1 MKTPAN
7 SAAALLSPYSLGPLT
22 LRNRVVMAPLTRS
35 RADAQTL
42 APRALNAEYYA
53 QRAGA
58 GLIISEGSQVSQQG
72 QGYAWTP
79 GIYSEAQIAGWRQV
93 TDAVHAL
100 GGTIFIQL
108 WHVGRISHPEL
119 QPDGALPV
127 APSAIRPEGQAF
139 TNDGFKPMVEPRA
152 LETSEIPGIVEQ
164 FRQAA
169 RNARAAGFDGAE
181 IHSANGYLLE
191 QFLRSHT
198 NRRSD
203 AWGGS
208 LENRTRLLL
217 EVVAAVGSVFG
228 LERTGVRL
236 SPATTVNDI
245 GPGEPELAA
254 YVLKALDASG
264 VGFVHMVEGVTGGA
278 RTVEGFDFRALRKL
292 FPRTWIANNGYDG
305 ALGAEAVASGHAE
318 LVAFGKPWISNPD
331 LVERLATG
339 LPLAQPDKA
348 TLYGGDAHGYTDY
361 PRATPAALA

>member
-1 MKTPAN
+1 MKTVAN
-7 SAAALLSPYSLGPLT
+7 AAAPLLAPTTLGPLT

-35 RADAQTL
+35 RADAGTL
-42 APRALNAEYYA
+42 APHALNVEYYR

-79 GIYSEAQIAGWRQV
+79 GIYSEAQIAGWRAV
-93 TDAVHAL
+93 TDAVHAQ
-100 GGTIFIQL
+100 GGRIFIQL
-108 WHVGRISHPEL
+108 WHVGRISHPDL
-119 QPDGALPV
+119 QPGGVLPV
-127 APSAIRPEGQAF
+127 APSAVRPEGQAF
-139 TNDGFKPMVEPRA
+139 TNDGFQPLVEPRA

-169 RNARAAGFDGAE
+169 LNARAAGFDGAE

-203 AWGGS
+203 AYGGS

-228 LERTGVRL
+228 LASTGVRL

-245 GPGEPELAA
+245 GPGEPALAE
-254 YVLKALDASG
+254 YVLTALDASG

-278 RTVEGFDFRALRKL
+278 REVAGFDFRALRKR
-292 FPRTWIANNGYDG
+292 FTRTWIANNGYDG
-305 ALGAEAVASGHAE
+305 ALGGAAVADGHAD
-318 LVAFGKPWISNPD
+318 LVAYGKPWISNPD
-331 LVERLATG
+331 LVERLAAG
-339 LPLAQPDKA
+339 LPLAEADKA
-348 TLYGGDAHGYTDY
+348 TFYGGGAHGYTDY
-361 PRATPAALA
+361 PRATQPATA

>member
-1 MKTPAN
+1 MTTHTHPA
-7 SAAALLSPYSLGPLT
+7 APLLSPYRLGRLA
-22 LRNRVVMAPLTRS
+22 LRNRTVMAPLTRS
-35 RADAQTL
+35 RADHATL
-42 APRALNAEYYA
+42 APHALNVEYYA

-58 GLIISEGSQVSQQG
+58 GLIISEGSQVSPQG

-79 GIYSEAQIAGWRQV
+79 GIHSEAQIAGWRAV
-93 TDAVHAL
+93 TDAVHAR

-108 WHVGRISHPEL
+108 WHVGRISHPDL
-119 QPDGALPV
+119 QPGGVLPV
-127 APSAIRPEGQAF
+127 APSAIRPDGQAF

-152 LETSEIPGIVEQ
+152 LASEEIPGIVEQ

-169 RNARAAGFDGAE
+169 ANARAAGFDGAE

-208 LENRTRLLL
+208 PENRTRLLL

-228 LERTGVRL
+228 LEHTGVRL

-245 GPGEPELAA
+245 GPGEPQMAD
-254 YVLKALDASG
+254 YVLRALDASG

-278 RTVEGFDFRALRKL
+278 RTVEGFDFAALRKL
-292 FPRTWIANNGYDG
+292 FTRTYIANNGYDG
-305 ALGAEAVASGHAE
+305 ALGGAAVASGHAE
-318 LVAFGKPWISNPD
+318 LVAFGKPWIANPD
-331 LVERLATG
+331 LVERLAAG
-339 LPLAQPDKA
+339 RPLAQPDKA
-348 TLYGGDAHGYTDY
+348 TFYGGGAHGYTDY
-361 PRATPAALA
+361 PRTTEPEPA